1 MGVPNQKGGDAHGR
15 ASSGLR
21 TPLGHHRPRVGAPD
35 QRARYDRAVSPTFRG
50 GEYLGVRIPTVFEE
64 NDAIRCE
71 GCGEPIKQT
80 PFRVSLL
87 DIVPSET
94 APSWAI
100 GAAINPGPHQFHA
113 QAEHFRLWARRRG
126 YLFCRLSDVREIM
139 RPIAVPGETPR
150 WGLCDGNHR
159 EAHELVPA

>member
-1 MGVPNQKGGDAHGR
+1 M
-15 ASSGLR
+15 
-21 TPLGHHRPRVGAPD
+21 
-35 QRARYDRAVSPTFRG
+35 SPTFRG